1 MLDIKTAIPIE
12 GIDPAWTGRVH
23 SGAML
28 AVWNRETNELP
39 TVERVPPQRGL
50 KSELVDGKWVWV
62 VGCKKCLGEA
72 GYNYHCCYE
81 HDRCVTCRKHKTEI
95 KESPWGV
102 EGGWRCSPCQ
112 AVLDEKLK
120 QEALRRVAESEY
132 APWDYKL
139 NDEVVCPHCASSYEP
154 DEEPSSEEHCETCGG
169 HFKIEINYS
178 VTYSTEC
185 IGQRLL
191 PDNSLDE
198 ND

>member
-12 GIDPAWTGRVH
+12 GIAPAWTDRGH
-23 SGAML
+23 SGPMKS
-28 AVWNRETNELP
+28 VWNECSKELP
-39 TVERVPPQRGL
+39 TVERVPPQQGL
-50 KSELVDGKWVWV
+50 KSELVDGQWVWV

-81 HDRCVTCRKHKTEI
+81 HDRCVTCGIHGSELTDYSYGMRQ
-95 KESPWGV
+95 
-102 EGGWRCSPCQ
+102 GWQCKPCHET
-112 AVLDEKLK
+112 AEAIAK

-132 APWDYKL
+132 DPWDYKC
-139 NDEVVCPHCASSYEP
+139 NDEVVCPHCGSSYEP
-154 DEEPSSEEHCETCGG
+154 DEEPNSEEHCETCGG

-191 PDNSLDE
+191 PDNSLEESD
-198 ND
+198 